1 MNTVLQENS
10 TLPRYPKK
18 AFFPLMAALTNE
30 IMGKRHEGRPGYDA
44 YKRYLRAAELWEQAK
59 HPKRAAKLYEKAGDL
74 VDDRLLFSH
83 GARLLEKIDSP
94 QALRLYE
101 KAILSTAKQG
111 DAMLATA
118 DEYGSIK
125 LLAGD
130 AAVFY
135 GHASEFYA
143 EASRLC
149 LRAAAFLNPCT
160 RKTAELKKSSEE
172 FLGKA
177 FYMDLKKKK
186 AEIESA
192 VPRL

>member
-10 TLPRYPKK
+10 ALPRYPKK
-18 AFFPLMAALTNE
+18 SIFPRMAALTNE
-30 IMGKRHEGRPGYDA
+30 IMGKRHEGRPGYGA

-59 HPKRAAKLYEKAGDL
+59 HPKRAAKLYEKAGDQ
-74 VDDRLLFSH
+74 VDDRLLYSH
-83 GARLLEKIDSP
+83 AAWLLEKIDPS
-94 QALRLYE
+94 QALMLYE

-111 DAMLATA
+111 DALLATA
-118 DEYGSIK
+118 DEYCSTK
-125 LLAGD
+125 LLARD

-149 LRAAAFLNPCT
+149 LRAAVFLNPCS
-160 RKTAELKKSSEE
+160 RKCAELKKSSEE

-177 FYMDLKKKK
+177 SGLKNKK
-186 AEIESA
+186 AEIESE
-192 VPRL
+192 VPRSLF